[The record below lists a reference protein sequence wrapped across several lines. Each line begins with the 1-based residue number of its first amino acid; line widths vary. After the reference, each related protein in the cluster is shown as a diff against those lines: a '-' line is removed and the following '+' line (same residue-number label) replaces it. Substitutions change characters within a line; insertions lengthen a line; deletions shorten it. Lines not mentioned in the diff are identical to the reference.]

1 MKKRFKRS
9 FTYVANHLEIF
20 FRWFFII
27 YIAIALLMS
36 PFFLM
41 WTGEILLGA
50 CG

>member
-9 FTYVANHLEIF
+9 FIKVADGLEIF

-27 YIAIALLMS
+27 YIAIAMLMS

>member
-9 FTYVANHLEIF
+9 FIKVAGNLEIF
-20 FRWFFII
+20 FRWFFTI
-27 YIAIALLMS
+27 YIAIAMLMS

>member
-1 MKKRFKRS
+1 MNEKFKRS
-9 FTYVANHLEIF
+9 FNYVANHLEIF

-27 YIAIALLMS
+27 YIAIAMLMS

-41 WTGEILLGA
+41 LTGEILLGA